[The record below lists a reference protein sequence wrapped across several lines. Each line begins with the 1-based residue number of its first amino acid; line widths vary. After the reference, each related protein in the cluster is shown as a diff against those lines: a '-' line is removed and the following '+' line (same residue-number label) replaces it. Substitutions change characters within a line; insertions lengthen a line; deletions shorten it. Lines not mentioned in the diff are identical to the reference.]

1 MARRRNARKTR
12 RRRDTRFNILNAVES
27 VVYGSIITE
36 AVFDTSLPGFFL
48 EPESAAGTSIT
59 QLLSNPEA
67 SFRQAAD
74 RLQNPQIMVQA
85 AINGVMAG
93 VLFGVFSKALRKPRN
108 KVNAGLKQLGVP
120 VKL

>member
-1 MARRRNARKTR
+1 
-12 RRRDTRFNILNAVES
+12 

-36 AVFDTSLPGFFL
+36 AVFETSLPGFFL
-48 EPESAAGTSIT
+48 ESSSAQGTSLT
-59 QLLSNPEA
+59 QLFENPEA
-67 SFRQAAD
+67 SFKQAAN
-74 RLQNPQIMVQA
+74 RLQDPKVMIQA

-93 VLFGVFSKALRKPRN
+93 VLFGVFSKALRKPRY

>member
-1 MARRRNARKTR
+1 MARRGARKTR

-67 SFRQAAD
+67 SFRPAAD

-93 VLFGVFSKALRKPRN
+93 VLFGVFSKALRKPRT

>member
-48 EPESAAGTSIT
+48 EPESAPGTSIT

-108 KVNAGLKQLGVP
+108 KVNRGLKQLGVP

>member
-1 MARRRNARKTR
+1 MARRGARKTR

-85 AINGVMAG
+85 AISGVMAG

-108 KVNAGLKQLGVP
+108 KVNRGLKQLGVP

>member
-1 MARRRNARKTR
+1 MARRGARKTR

>member
-1 MARRRNARKTR
+1 MARRGRARRTR

-48 EPESAAGTSIT
+48 ESAGAPGTSLT

-67 SFRQAAD
+67 SFQQAAS
-74 RLQNPQIMVQA
+74 RLQDPQIMINA

-108 KVNAGLKQLGVP
+108 KVNRGLKQLGVP